1 MVLPVRNIVV
11 GAALAVAVTGIGW
24 YAVSNGDAPVA
35 RPAAARPGFGG
46 PISVLVSTVAYEPF
60 AQGLEAVGS
69 ARANEAVDI
78 TAKVSNRVAAI
89 SFREGQQVRAG
100 DVLVEF
106 DSEQAR
112 ANLAE
117 AEAAL
122 RDSRSQFDRS
132 RELFETRALSEAQLD
147 QLQATLSM
155 NEARVAGARAQFNDT
170 VIRAPF
176 AGRVGL
182 RNVSVGSFVSPSTVI
197 TTLDDTS
204 VIKLDF
210 SVPEALLAQVREGLE
225 IRARTTAY
233 ADETFTGKVSSIDS
247 RLDPV
252 SRAVL
257 VRARIDNRDGRL
269 KPGMLMTVTLVRADA
284 SALLIPEQALVPQ
297 GDRKFVFTVRA
308 DKAVQTEV
316 VTGRR
321 RPGEVEI
328 LDGLVEGD
336 VIIVEGTQKVRDG
349 FPVRPLPGDA
359 VQGAA
364 LEPDLRRDRAR
375 NRAQDR
381 AQDRA

>member
-1 MVLPVRNIVV
+1 MVLPVRNLVV
-11 GAALAVAVTGIGW
+11 GAALVVAATGIGW
-24 YAVSNGDAPVA
+24 YAVSNGDAPATKPAVVGA
-35 RPAAARPGFGG
+35 RGGFGPGG
-46 PISVLVSTVAYEPF
+46 PVSVLVATVAYESF
-60 AQGLEAVGS
+60 AQGIEAVGS

-78 TAKVSNRVAAI
+78 TAKVSNRVTKIA
-89 SFREGQQVRAG
+89 FREGQQVKAG

-122 RDSRSQFDRS
+122 RDSRSQFNRS
-132 RELFETRALSEAQLD
+132 RELFATKALSEAQLD

-155 NEARVAGARAQFNDT
+155 NEARVAGAKSQLNDT
-170 VIRAPF
+170 IIRAPF
-176 AGRVGL
+176 SGRVGL
-182 RNVSVGSFVSPSTVI
+182 RNVSVGSFVSPATVI

-210 SVPEALLAQVREGLE
+210 SVPEAFLSQISEGLE

-233 ADETFTGKVSSIDS
+233 ADEVFKGRVSSIDS

-252 SRAVL
+252 SRAVV

-269 KPGMLMTVTLVRADA
+269 KPGMLMTVNLVRSDA

-297 GDRKFVFTVRA
+297 GDRKFVFVVRD

-328 LDGLVEGD
+328 LQGLVAGD
-336 VIIVEGTQKVRDG
+336 VVIVEGTQKVRDG
-349 FPVRPLPGDA
+349 LPVKPVPGDT

-364 LEPDLRRDRAR
+364 LEPVLRRNPA
-375 NRAQDR
+375 
-381 AQDRA
+381 

>member
-1 MVLPVRNIVV
+1 MDSGVRNIVV
-11 GAALAVAVTGIGW
+11 GAALLVAVAGIGW
-24 YAVSNGDAPVA
+24 YAKSTGDPQAGA
-35 RPAAARPGFGG
+35 KPAVPNAARPVN
-46 PISVLVSTVAYEPF
+46 VLVTTVSYEPF
-60 AQGLEAVGS
+60 AQDMEAIGT
-69 ARANEAVDI
+69 ARANEAVDV
-78 TAKVSNRVAAI
+78 TAKVSNRVTAI
-89 SFREGQQVRAG
+89 AFREGQQVKAG

-122 RDSRSQFDRS
+122 RDSRSQFNRS
-132 RELFETRALSEAQLD
+132 RELFATRALSESQLD

-155 NEARVAGARAQFNDT
+155 NEARVAGARSQLNDT
-170 VIRAPF
+170 IIRAPF

-182 RNVSVGSFVSPSTVI
+182 RNVSVGSFVSPTAVI

-210 SVPEALLAQVREGLE
+210 SVPEVFLSQIKEGLE
-225 IRARTTAY
+225 ISSRTTAY
-233 ADETFTGKVSSIDS
+233 ANETFKGKVSGIDN

-269 KPGMLMTVTLVRADA
+269 KPGMLMTVSLMRAEVP
-284 SALLIPEQALVPQ
+284 ALLIPEQALVPE
-297 GDRKFVFTVRA
+297 GNATYVFAVR
-308 DKAVQTEV
+308 DGKAVRTQV
-316 VTGRR
+316 HTGRR

-328 LDGLVEGD
+328 VEGLGDGD
-336 VIIVEGTQKVRDG
+336 VVIVEGTQKVRDG
-349 FPVRPLPGDA
+349 APVNPVVDAA

-364 LEPDLRRDRAR
+364 LGPALRRERA
-375 NRAQDR
+375 
-381 AQDRA
+381 